1 MIFVSFKENMLKNRL
16 QSNWM
21 LMVYSDHLD
30 MAIEKALAEDE
41 LSVPAKIAINGQIV
55 PHDKRRMFL
64 CQILSLDFERFH
76 SALQTIFTNSDYLRD
91 LIMKDDKGNYKVNV
105 LSYQVTLL
113 GVKL

>member
-30 MAIEKALAEDE
+30 MAIEKALAEDD
-41 LSVPAKIAINGQIV
+41 LPVPAKISINEQIS

-64 CQILSLDFERFH
+64 CQILSLVGERFH
-76 SALQTIFTNSDYLRD
+76 NALKLICNNSDYLRD
-91 LIMKDDKGNYKVNV
+91 LIMKDDKGKY
-105 LSYQVTLL
+105 LC
-113 GVKL
+113 